1 MDFIITSMHFNG
13 VLMTFEAASIHSFI
27 AAPTTIRL
35 PATPID
41 FEATSKDFETTS
53 IDLRLSQL
61 SR

>member
-35 PATPID
+35 PATPVD
-41 FEATSKDFETTS
+41 FEAAS
-53 IDLRLSQL
+53 IDLRLPQRIL
-61 SR
+61 DYINKLF